1 MERSK
6 IEDAEFRFGDWGP
19 GYLMRGP
26 RIDVGVVQLR
36 AGDSFTNHY
45 HAKIEEC
52 FIVLEGEAT
61 LWSDCKDKFTLRAG
75 DVHRCDPGEMHY
87 FVNESDSNFKAV
99 FIKAPWDPEDVVQVP
114 WVPGEPIP
122 ERPEID

>member
-6 IEDAEFRFGDWGP
+6 IENAEFRFGDWGP

-36 AGDSFTNHY
+36 AGDAFTNHY

-61 LWSDCKDKFTLRAG
+61 LWSDCKDKFTHRAG
-75 DVHRCDPGEMHY
+75 DRSEEHTSELQSRGH
-87 FVNESDSNFKAV
+87 
-99 FIKAPWDPEDVVQVP
+99 VVCRLLRQK
-114 WVPGEPIP
+114 
-122 ERPEID
+122 RD